1 MAVPQ
6 RHSDANHDRERG
18 TGTEV
23 FDGADRVKSQKKRS
37 YEPEKMQRWYADD
50 EPGRSQEMR
59 AADSGQGEDRRSRL
73 ERGLRALSR
82 NDERVNCSL
91 ERVRDAEYHADQH
104 DEGRGNNHS
113 CDQRCSTPVWRQ
125 FVFKK
130 LF

>member
-1 MAVPQ
+1 MTQ
-6 RHSDANHDRERG
+6 RRCSVG
-18 TGTEV
+18 ML
-23 FDGADRVKSQKKRS
+23 
-37 YEPEKMQRWYADD
+37 KMQRWYADD
-50 EPGRSQEMR
+50 EPGRSQEIR

-82 NDERVNCSL
+82 NYERVNCSL